1 MADKD
6 EEIDLNDIFPSDSKD
21 SKEEWTEAGGASG
34 NSWKPENIGDRIQG
48 TYTELKKDVGINK
61 SNVYQ
66 IQELEKEEPTSVW
79 GSTVLDTKFQE
90 INVGAEVLIEF
101 LGNVKGS
108 GPKPYKDF
116 KVLYKPNV

>member
-1 MADKD
+1 MGEADYKKGDYMADKED
-6 EEIDLNDIFPSDSKD
+6 
-21 SKEEWTEAGGASG
+21 WTEAGNAGGDA
-34 NSWKPENIGDRIQG
+34 WKPENKGDRITG
-48 TYTELKKDVGINK
+48 HYTSLKEDVGINK
-61 SNVYQ
+61 SNVYL
-66 IQELEKEEPTSVW
+66 IQEIEKEEPTSVW

-90 INVGAEVLIEF
+90 IPVGSEVLIEF